1 MGFIFIIL
9 IKMKK
14 RGPIIGII
22 GLILV
27 IGSLSV
33 MFSVFPASYITSSD
47 ESSIPSMFEGMFSQ
61 VSDNI
66 QISPGESGYFSYS
79 TESSNVPLLWGVQII
94 DYHDGDK
101 LSISISNIYGDEY
114 GVFSQDGP
122 IIFET
127 LEITKSD
134 TLNFEIQNQGSRTIN
149 AVVMLSE
156 DPDNSD
162 ALSNPNSPFMN
173 KILPLAISGILIIL
187 GIIML
192 LIGVIISLVDWK
204 NIQNNKRN
212 F

>member
-14 RGPIIGII
+14 RGPVIGII

-33 MFSVFPASYITSSD
+33 IFSVFPANITNRND
-47 ESSIPSMFEGMFSQ
+47 SSIPSMFEGMFNQ

-66 QISPGESGYFSYS
+66 QILPGESGYFSYI
-79 TESSNVPLLWGVQII
+79 TKSSNVPLLWGVQII
-94 DYHDGDK
+94 DYHDGDN
-101 LSISISNIYGDEY
+101 LSVSISNIYGDDY

-134 TLNFEIQNQGSRTIN
+134 TLNFEIQNHSSRIIN
-149 AVVMLSE
+149 VVVMLSE
-156 DPDNSD
+156 DPDNSG
-162 ALSNPNSPFMN
+162 ALSNQNSPFMN

-192 LIGVIISLVDWK
+192 LIGVIVSLVDWK

>member
-33 MFSVFPASYITSSD
+33 MFSVFPASNITSSD

-114 GVFSQDGP
+114 GVFYQDGP

>member
-1 MGFIFIIL
+1 
-9 IKMKK
+9 MKK
-14 RGPIIGII
+14 RGPVIGII

-27 IGSLSV
+27 ISSLSV
-33 MFSVFPASYITSSD
+33 MFSVFTASDITNRD
-47 ESSIPSMFEGMFSQ
+47 DSSIPSMFEGMFNQ

-66 QISPGESGYFSYS
+66 QITPGESGYFSYS
-79 TESSNVPLLWGVQII
+79 TKSSNVPLLWGVQII

-101 LSISISNIYGDEY
+101 LSVSISNIYGDDY

-134 TLNFEIQNQGSRTIN
+134 TLNFEIQNHGSRIIN
-149 AVVMLSE
+149 VVVMLSE
-156 DPDNSD
+156 DPDNSG
-162 ALSNPNSPFMN
+162 ALSSPNSPFMN

-187 GIIML
+187 GIITL
-192 LIGVIISLVDWK
+192 LIGVIVSLVDWK

>member
-1 MGFIFIIL
+1 
-9 IKMKK
+9 MKK
-14 RGPIIGII
+14 RGPVIGIS

-27 IGSLSV
+27 ICSLSV
-33 MFSVFPASYITSSD
+33 MFSVFPTNITARD
-47 ESSIPSMFEGMFSQ
+47 HSIPSMFEGMFNQ

-66 QISPGESGYFSYS
+66 QIRPSESGYFSYS
-79 TESSNVPLLWGVQII
+79 TKSSNVPLLWGVQII
-94 DYHDGDK
+94 DYQDGDK
-101 LSISISNIYGDEY
+101 LSVSISNIYGDDY

-134 TLNFEIQNQGSRTIN
+134 TLNFEIQNHGSRIIN
-149 AVVMLSE
+149 VVVMLSE
-156 DPDNSD
+156 DPDNSG

-173 KILPLAISGILIIL
+173 KILPLAISGILLIL
-187 GIIML
+187 GIITL

>member
-1 MGFIFIIL
+1 
-9 IKMKK
+9 MKK
-14 RGPIIGII
+14 RGPVIGVI

-33 MFSVFPASYITSSD
+33 IFSVFPASNITNHND
-47 ESSIPSMFEGMFSQ
+47 SSIPSMFEGMFNQ

-66 QISPGESGYFSYS
+66 QILPGESGYFSYS
-79 TESSNVPLLWGVQII
+79 PKSSNVPLLWGVQII

-101 LSISISNIYGDEY
+101 ISISISNIYGDDY
-114 GVFSQDGP
+114 GVFPQDGP

-134 TLNFEIQNQGSRTIN
+134 TLNFEIQNHGSRIIDV
-149 AVVMLSE
+149 VVMLSE
-156 DPDNSD
+156 DPDNSG

-187 GIIML
+187 GIITL

>member
-1 MGFIFIIL
+1 
-9 IKMKK
+9 MKK
-14 RGPIIGII
+14 RGPVIGVI

-33 MFSVFPASYITSSD
+33 IFSVFPASNITNRND
-47 ESSIPSMFEGMFSQ
+47 SSIPSMFEGMFNQ

-66 QISPGESGYFSYS
+66 QILPGESGYFSYI
-79 TESSNVPLLWGVQII
+79 TKSSNVPLLWGVQII
-94 DYHDGDK
+94 DYHDGDN
-101 LSISISNIYGDEY
+101 LFISISNIYGDDY

-134 TLNFEIQNQGSRTIN
+134 TLNFEIQNHGSRIIN
-149 AVVMLSE
+149 VVVMLSE
-156 DPDNSD
+156 DPDNSG
-162 ALSNPNSPFMN
+162 ALSNQNSPFMN

-192 LIGVIISLVDWK
+192 LIGVIVSLVDWK

>member
-14 RGPIIGII
+14 RGPVIGII
-22 GLILV
+22 GLILI

-33 MFSVFPASYITSSD
+33 IFSVFTASNITNRND
-47 ESSIPSMFEGMFSQ
+47 SSIPSMFEGMFNQ

-66 QISPGESGYFSYS
+66 QIIPGESGYFSYI
-79 TESSNVPLLWGVQII
+79 TKSSNVPLLWGVQII
-94 DYHDGDK
+94 DYHDGDN
-101 LSISISNIYGDEY
+101 LSVSISNIYGDDY

-127 LEITKSD
+127 LEITKSV
-134 TLNFEIQNQGSRTIN
+134 TLNFEIQNYGSRIIN
-149 AVVMLSE
+149 VVVMLSE
-156 DPDNSD
+156 DPDNSS
-162 ALSNPNSPFMN
+162 ALSNQNSPFMN

>member
-14 RGPIIGII
+14 RGPVIGII
-22 GLILV
+22 GLIL
-27 IGSLSV
+27 IISSLSV
-33 MFSVFPASYITSSD
+33 MFSVFPASNITNRD
-47 ESSIPSMFEGMFSQ
+47 DSSIPSMFEGMFNQ
-61 VSDNI
+61 VSDTI
-66 QISPGESGYFSYS
+66 QIPPGESGYFSYS
-79 TESSNVPLLWGVQII
+79 TKSSNVPLLWGVQII

-101 LSISISNIYGDEY
+101 LSVSISNIYGDDY

-134 TLNFEIQNQGSRTIN
+134 TLNFEIQNHGSRIIN
-149 AVVMLSE
+149 VVVMLSE
-156 DPDNSD
+156 DPDNSG
-162 ALSNPNSPFMN
+162 ALSSPNSPFMN

-187 GIIML
+187 GIITL
-192 LIGVIISLVDWK
+192 LIGVIVSLVDWK